1 MSSQPQSPFFSH
13 TNIFAAAF
21 FAVLLFLL
29 YQAGR
34 LITPFLSAVIWATII
49 VLVLYPLYTRILA
62 LLRGRHNLA
71 AGIMTLFTLIL
82 VIGPAVLLFALL
94 TAQVVDLYSTTA
106 EFIQS
111 GRLADLWGRVLS
123 WTLGVSVSHPF
134 LAKLDIQSRIMN
146 GLGDLS
152 TAMAAH
158 LGALIKNIL
167 LAVVNL
173 FIMLFVIFFFFRDGK
188 AYADD
193 LTDIL
198 PFPKQ
203 QKKSIMQKLGN
214 TFSAVL
220 NGLFVVSL
228 FQGIMTGLG
237 FLIFGV
243 PFWVFWGFLAAI
255 AALIPVG
262 GTALIWVPGAV
273 YLYVT
278 GFELNAVLLAAWGVL
293 FVSMPDN
300 FLRPLLIGKKA
311 KLPVFFLFL
320 GILGGIQA
328 YGILGILFGPLVV
341 TLLLAFV
348 EIYREEYAGD

>member
-1 MSSQPQSPFFSH
+1 MSNQPSRPFLSRTH
-13 TNIFAAAF
+13 IFAAAF
-21 FAVLLFLL
+21 FVVFLFLL

-34 LITPFLSAVIWATII
+34 LITPFLSAVIWASII
-49 VLVLYPLYTRILA
+49 VLVLHPLYMKILT
-62 LLRGRHNLA
+62 LLRGRRNLA
-71 AGIMTLFTLIL
+71 AGIMTLFTLVL

-94 TAQVVDLYSTTA
+94 TAQVVDLYTATA

-111 GRLADLWGRVLS
+111 GRLADLWGRVQT
-123 WTLGVSVSHPF
+123 WTQGFALSHPF
-134 LAKLDIQSRIMN
+134 LAGLDIKSPVIN
-146 GLGDLS
+146 GLRELS
-152 TAMAAH
+152 TAMAAQ
-158 LGALIKNIL
+158 LGSMIKNIL

-188 AYADD
+188 AYADE

-203 QKKSIMQKLGN
+203 QKQSIMEKLGN

-228 FQGIMTGLG
+228 FQGFMTGLG

-255 AALIPVG
+255 AALIPLG
-262 GTALIWVPGAV
+262 GTALIWVPGAA

-278 GFELNAVLLAAWGVL
+278 GFELNAILLAAWGVL
-293 FVSMPDN
+293 FVSVPDN

-341 TLLLAFV
+341 TLLIAFL
-348 EIYREEYAGD
+348 EIYREEYAKS

>member
-1 MSSQPQSPFFSH
+1 MSTQSSRPFLSR
-13 TNIFAAAF
+13 TRIFAAAF
-21 FAVLLFLL
+21 FVVFIFLL

-34 LITPFLSAVIWATII
+34 LITPFLSAVIWASII
-49 VLVLYPLYTRILA
+49 VLVLHPLYMKILA
-62 LLRGRHNLA
+62 LLRGRANLA
-71 AGIMTLFTLIL
+71 AGIMTLFTLVL

-94 TAQVVDLYSTTA
+94 TAQVVDLFNATA

-111 GRLADLWGRVLS
+111 GRLADLWGRIQT
-123 WTLGVSVSHPF
+123 WTLGVSLSHPF

-152 TAMAAH
+152 TAMAAQ
-158 LGALIKNIL
+158 LGALIKNML

-188 AYADD
+188 AYAAE

-198 PFPKQ
+198 PFPER
-203 QKKSIMQKLGN
+203 QKLSIMEKLGN

-220 NGLFVVSL
+220 NGLFLVSL
-228 FQGIMTGLG
+228 FQGFMTGLG

-243 PFWVFWGFLAAI
+243 PFGVFWGFLAAI

-278 GFELNAVLLAAWGVL
+278 GSELNAILLAAWGVL
-293 FVSMPDN
+293 FVSAPDN

-341 TLLLAFV
+341 TLLVAFL
-348 EIYREEYAGD
+348 EIYREEYAKS

>member
-1 MSSQPQSPFFSH
+1 MSNQPQRPFFSH
-13 TNIFAAAF
+13 ANIFAAAF

-34 LITPFLSAVIWATII
+34 LITPFLSAVIWAAII
-49 VLVLYPLYTRILA
+49 VLVLYPLYTKILA

-71 AGIMTLFTLIL
+71 AGVMTLVTLIL
-82 VIGPAVLLFALL
+82 VIGPGVLLFALL
-94 TAQVVDLYSTTA
+94 TAQVVDLYNTTA

-111 GRLADLWGRVLS
+111 GRLADLWGRFLS
-123 WTLGVSVSHPF
+123 WTLGVSLSHPF
-134 LAKLDIQSRIMN
+134 LAKLEIQSRVMN

-152 TAMAAH
+152 TAMAAQ

-188 AYADD
+188 AYAAEIIG
-193 LTDIL
+193 IL
-198 PFPKQ
+198 PLPER
-203 QKKSIMQKLGN
+203 QKLSIMKKLGN

-220 NGLFVVSL
+220 NGLFLVSL
-228 FQGIMTGLG
+228 FQGFMTGLG

-243 PFWVFWGFLAAI
+243 PFGIFWGFLAAI

-262 GTALIWVPGAV
+262 GTALIWVPGAI

-278 GFELNAVLLAAWGVL
+278 GSELNAILLAAWGVL
-293 FVSMPDN
+293 FVSVPDN

-311 KLPVFFLFL
+311 RLPVFFLFL

-348 EIYREEYAGD
+348 EIYREEYAKS